1 MSEDDPLQIVVVGA
15 SGDLARRKVVPALF
29 SLFCQGLLPD
39 NFNLF
44 GFARSELGDDSFRSL
59 LRENLACRYT
69 PKASCAD
76 RMDAFLSRC
85 SYVAG
90 QYGERDSYLGLF
102 GRMREVSGP
111 AGRRLFYLAIP
122 PSLFAP
128 VSEALAGAGLVT
140 CVEDKPWTRVV
151 VEKPFGRD
159 RESSDMLAAE
169 LARVFA
175 ESQTYRIDHYLGKEV
190 VQNLMVLRFANL
202 VFEPIWNRRHIRH
215 VAIRWQEET
224 GVEGRGGYYDSYGV
238 VRDVMQNH
246 LLQILA
252 LVAMEA
258 PASLDSHDIRNA
270 KVRLLRE
277 AAPVGAG
284 DVVLGQYAGA
294 ERGGVKFAGYR
305 EERGVPAGSRTPTF
319 AAAVLRVRND
329 RWDGVPFFMSA
340 GKAMDRRVTEVRVR
354 FREVPDNLFCLPG
367 RCPPANELVIRIQP
381 DEAIQFAVV
390 SKVPGHKFDL
400 AVRPLD
406 LTYRTSFSETIPEAY
421 ESLLLD
427 VIAGNRSLFIRGDEL
442 EAAWDVF
449 TPVLRQADAGD
460 ITVEPYAFGGRG
472 PSGAGRLAASWG
484 VPW

>member
-1 MSEDDPLQIVVVGA
+1 VAEAEPLQIVVVGA
-15 SGDLARRKVVPALF
+15 SGDLARRKIVPALF
-29 SLFCQGLLPD
+29 SLFTQGLLPEP
-39 NFNLF
+39 FQVF
-44 GFARSELGDDSFRSL
+44 GFARSAMDDEAFRSL
-59 LRENLACRYT
+59 LRENLACRYVSR
-69 PKASCAD
+69 ASCAG
-76 RMDAFLSRC
+76 RMDAFLARC
-85 SYVAG
+85 HYVAG
-90 QYGERDSYLGLF
+90 QYGERDSFLGLF
-102 GRMREVSGP
+102 ERMRDVSGP
-111 AGRRLFYLAIP
+111 VGRRLFYLAIP

-128 VSEALAGAGLVT
+128 VSDALAAAGLVT

-169 LARVFA
+169 LGHVFA

-215 VAIRWQEET
+215 VAIRWQEQA

-252 LVAMEA
+252 IVAME
-258 PASLDSHDIRNA
+258 PPPSLDSHDIRNA

-277 AAPVGAG
+277 VAPVTAA
-284 DVVLGQYAGA
+284 DIALGQY
-294 ERGGVKFAGYR
+294 EGYR
-305 EERGVPAGSRTPTF
+305 RERGVAPGSTTPTF
-319 AAAVLRVRND
+319 AAAALRVRNE

-354 FREVPDNLFCLPG
+354 FREVPDNLFCSRN
-367 RCPPANELVIRIQP
+367 RCPPANELVFRIQP
-381 DEAIQFAVV
+381 DEAIQFTVV
-390 SKVPGHKFDL
+390 SKVPGLKFDF
-400 AVRPLD
+400 AARPLD
-406 LTYRTSFSETIPEAY
+406 MTYRTSFSETIPEAY

-427 VIAGNRSLFIRGDEL
+427 VLEGDRSLFIRGDEL

-449 TPVLRQADAGD
+449 TPVLRQADGGELG
-460 ITVEPYAFGGRG
+460 VEPYVSGGNG
-472 PSGAGRLAASWG
+472 PSGAARLASGWG